1 MKRFLKFFF
10 LLVLVSLFGYTL
22 YFLYHK
28 SKPKPLV
35 FQTKSP
41 FVNNV
46 IKKTV
51 ATGSVIPRREIEI
64 KPKVSGIVSEIYIKE
79 GDIIK
84 KGDRIGRINIIPD
97 MANLNNAESRVRRA
111 KINFEDAKIN
121 YERQAK
127 LYEQKVIAIADYEK
141 AGVSYNTAKEE
152 LEAAEDNLHI
162 IREGAAQRSAGQT
175 TNTIIESTISG
186 MVLDVPIKEGNS
198 VTESNTFNSGTT
210 IAIVADMG
218 EMIFEGK
225 VDESE
230 VGKISEGMTLILT
243 IGALETETFEAELE
257 HIAPKGVLENGAVQF
272 KIQAKVALKQ
282 GSFIRA
288 GYSANADIILD
299 KRDSVMVVEESL
311 LSFSRDSVFVEV
323 MTAPDIFEKRYIKT
337 GLSDGINIE
346 VLSGVSI
353 DDKIKWKQ

>member
-1 MKRFLKFFF
+1 MKKFLKIF
-10 LLVLVSLFGYTL
+10 LVLVIVGLFGYTL
-22 YFLYHK
+22 YFLYQK
-28 SKPKPLV
+28 SKPKLVV

-41 FVNNV
+41 FVANV

-84 KGDRIGRINIIPD
+84 KGDRIGKVNIIPD

-111 KINFEDAKIN
+111 KISFEDAKWN
-121 YERQAK
+121 YERQKK
-127 LYEQKVIAIADYEK
+127 LYEQKVIAVAEYEK
-141 AGVSYNTAKEE
+141 ADVTYRTAKEE
-152 LEAAEDNLHI
+152 MEAAEDNLQI
-162 IREGAAQRSAGQT
+162 IREGAAQKSGQA

-230 VGKISEGMTLILT
+230 VGKIKTGMNLILT

-272 KIQAKVALKQ
+272 KIQAKVALKE

-288 GYSANADIILD
+288 GYSANADIVLD
-299 KRDSVMVVEESL
+299 RRDSVLVVEESL
-311 LSFSRDSVFVEV
+311 LQFSHDSAFVEIETTPAV
-323 MTAPDIFEKRYIKT
+323 FDKRHIQT

-346 VLSGVSI
+346 VLSGVAIS
-353 DDKIKWKQ
+353 DKLKWIQ

>member
-1 MKRFLKFFF
+1 MKKFLKFFLLFF
-10 LLVLVSLFGYTL
+10 LASLFGYTL
-22 YFLYHK
+22 FFLYKK
-28 SKPKPLV
+28 SKPKPTV
-35 FQTKSP
+35 YQTKSP
-41 FVNNV
+41 FITNV

-51 ATGSVIPRREIEI
+51 ATGSIIPRREIEI

-111 KINFEDAKIN
+111 KINFEDAKVN
-121 YERQAK
+121 YDRNVQ
-127 LYEQKVIAIADYEK
+127 LFEQKVIAIAEFEK
-141 AGVSYNTAKEE
+141 ANVTYKTAKEE
-152 LEAAEDNLHI
+152 LEAAEDHLHI
-162 IREGAAQRSAGQT
+162 IREGAAQRSGQS

-186 MVLDVPIKEGNS
+186 MVLDVPIKVGNS

-210 IAIVADMG
+210 IAIVADMS

-230 VGKISEGMTLILT
+230 VGKIREGMNLILT
-243 IGALETETFEAELE
+243 IGALETETFNAELE

-272 KIQAKVALKQ
+272 KIQAKVTLKP

-288 GYSANADIILD
+288 GYSANADIVLD
-299 KRDSVMVVEESL
+299 RRDSVLVVEESL
-311 LSFSRDSVFVEV
+311 LKFSRDTVFVEV
-323 MTAPDIFEKRYIKT
+323 QTTPDVFERRNIKT

-346 VLSGVSI
+346 VLSGVNI
-353 DDKIKWKQ
+353 EDKIKWTQ

>member
-1 MKRFLKFFF
+1 MKKFLKFFF
-10 LLVLVSLFGYTL
+10 LLVLAGLFGYTL
-22 YFLYHK
+22 YFLYQK
-28 SKPKPLV
+28 SKPKPV
-35 FQTKSP
+35 VYQTKNP
-41 FVNNV
+41 FVSNV

-79 GDIIK
+79 GDMIR
-84 KGDRIGRINIIPD
+84 KGDRIGKVNIIPD

-111 KINFEDAKIN
+111 RINFEDAKIN
-121 YERQAK
+121 HDRQTK
-127 LYEQKVIAIADYEK
+127 LYEQKVIAIADFEK
-141 AGVSYNTAKEE
+141 ANVSFQTAKEE
-152 LEAAEDNLHI
+152 LEAAEDNLQI
-162 IREGAAQRSAGQT
+162 IREGAARNTGQT
-175 TNTIIESTISG
+175 TNTIIESTITG
-186 MVLDVPIKEGNS
+186 MVLDIPIKEGNS
-198 VTESNTFNSGTT
+198 VIESNTFNSGTT

-230 VGKISEGMTLILT
+230 VGKIREGMNLILT
-243 IGALETETFEAELE
+243 IGALETETFNADLE

-288 GYSANADIILD
+288 GYSANADIVLD
-299 KRDSVMVVEESL
+299 RRDSVLVVEESL
-311 LSFSRDSVFVEV
+311 LTFSRDSAFVEV
-323 MTAPDIFEKRYIKT
+323 QTEPDTFEKRYIKT

-346 VLSGVSI
+346 VLSGVVKE
-353 DDKIKWKQ
+353 DKIKWR

>member
-1 MKRFLKFFF
+1 MKKFLKIFF
-10 LLVLVSLFGYTL
+10 LLVLVGLFGYTL
-22 YFLYHK
+22 YFLYMK
-28 SKPKPLV
+28 SKPKPV
-35 FQTKSP
+35 TYQTKSP
-41 FVNNV
+41 FVANV

-84 KGDRIGRINIIPD
+84 KGDRIGKVNIIPD

-111 KINFEDAKIN
+111 RINFEDAKIN
-121 YERQAK
+121 YGRQEK
-127 LYEQKVIAIADYEK
+127 LYEQKVIAVADFEK
-141 AGVSYNTAKEE
+141 ASVAYQTAREE
-152 LEAAEDNLHI
+152 LDAAENNLQI
-162 IREGAAQRSAGQT
+162 IREGAAQKSGQA
-175 TNTIIESTISG
+175 TNTIIESTITG

-198 VTESNTFNSGTT
+198 VIESNTFNSGTT

-230 VGKISEGMTLILT
+230 VGKIREGMNLILT
-243 IGALETETFEAELE
+243 IGALETETFSAELE

-272 KIQAKVALKQ
+272 KIQAKVALKA

-288 GYSANADIILD
+288 GYSANADIVLAR
-299 KRDSVMVVEESL
+299 RDSVLVVEESL
-311 LSFSRDSVFVEV
+311 LTFSHDSAFVEV
-323 MTAPDIFEKRYIKT
+323 QTAPDVFEKRLIKT

-346 VLSGVSI
+346 VLDGVLI
-353 DDKIKWKQ
+353 DDKIKWIP

>member
-1 MKRFLKFFF
+1 MKKFLKIFF
-10 LLVLVSLFGYTL
+10 LLLLAGVFGYTL
-22 YFLYHK
+22 YFLYKK
-28 SKPKPLV
+28 SKPKAVV

-41 FVNNV
+41 FVADV
-46 IKKTV
+46 VKKTV

-79 GDIIK
+79 GDMIK

-97 MANLNNAESRVRRA
+97 IANLNNAESRVRRA
-111 KINFEDAKIN
+111 KINFEDAKTN
-121 YERQAK
+121 YGRQEK
-127 LYEQKVIAIADYEK
+127 LFEQKVIAIADFER
-141 AGVSYNTAKEE
+141 ARVSYNTAREE
-152 LEAAEDNLHI
+152 LETAEDNLQI
-162 IREGAAQRSAGQT
+162 IREGAAQRSGQT

-210 IAIVADMG
+210 IAVVADMG

-230 VGKISEGMTLILT
+230 VGKIREGMNLIMT
-243 IGALETETFEAELE
+243 IGALEAETFNAELE
-257 HIAPKGVLENGAVQF
+257 HIAPKGFLENGAVQF
-272 KIQAKVALKQ
+272 KIQAKMTLKP
-282 GSFIRA
+282 GTFIRA
-288 GYSANADIILD
+288 GYSANADIVLD

-311 LSFSRDSVFVEV
+311 LTFSRDSAFVEIQ
-323 MTAPDIFEKRYIKT
+323 TAPDTFEKRHIKT

-346 VLSGVSI
+346 VLSGVTI
-353 DDKIKWKQ
+353 DDKIKWVR

>member
-1 MKRFLKFFF
+1 MKKFLKIF
-10 LLVLVSLFGYTL
+10 LAVVIVGIFGYTI
-22 YFLYHK
+22 YFLYQK
-28 SKPKPLV
+28 SKPKPVV

-41 FVNNV
+41 FVANV
-46 IKKTV
+46 VKKTV

-79 GDIIK
+79 GDMIQ
-84 KGDRIGRINIIPD
+84 KGDRIGKVNIIPD

-111 KINFEDAKIN
+111 KINFEDAKLN
-121 YERQAK
+121 YDRQKK
-127 LYEQKVIAIADYEK
+127 LYDQKVIAIADFEK
-141 AGVSYNTAKEE
+141 VDVTYRTAKEE
-152 LEAAEDNLHI
+152 LDAAEDNLQI
-162 IREGAAQRSAGQT
+162 IREGAAKKSGQT
-175 TNTIIESTISG
+175 TNTIIESTITG

-230 VGKISEGMTLILT
+230 VGKIKEGMNLILT
-243 IGALETETFEAELE
+243 IGALETEKFEAELE

-272 KIQAKVALKQ
+272 KIQAKVALKK

-288 GYSANADIILD
+288 GYSANADIVLD
-299 KRDSVMVVEESL
+299 KRDSVLVVEESL
-311 LSFSRDSVFVEV
+311 LKFSHDSAFVEV
-323 MTAPDIFEKRYIKT
+323 ETAPATFEKRHILT

-346 VLSGVSI
+346 VLSGVARE
-353 DDKIKWKQ
+353 DKIKWVQ

>member
-1 MKRFLKFFF
+1 MKKFIKYFF
-10 LLVLVSLFGYTL
+10 LLLLAGVFGYTL
-22 YFLYHK
+22 YFLYQK
-28 SKPKPLV
+28 SKPKKV
-35 FQTKSP
+35 SFQTKSP
-41 FVNNV
+41 FVTNV

-79 GDIIK
+79 GDMIK
-84 KGDRIGRINIIPD
+84 KGDRIGKVNIIPD

-111 KINFEDAKIN
+111 RINYEDAKVN
-121 YERQAK
+121 YDRQAK
-127 LYEQKVIAIADYEK
+127 LYEQKVIAVADFEK
-141 AGVSYNTAKEE
+141 ANVAYNTAKEE
-152 LEAAEDNLHI
+152 YESAEDNLHI
-162 IREGAAQRSAGQT
+162 IREGAAQRSGQT

-230 VGKISEGMTLILT
+230 VGKIREGMDLILT
-243 IGALETETFEAELE
+243 IGALETETFSAELE

-288 GYSANADIILD
+288 GYSANADIVLD
-299 KRDSVMVVEESL
+299 KRDSVLVVEESL
-311 LSFSRDSVFVEV
+311 LKFSHDSVFVEV
-323 MTAPDIFEKRYIKT
+323 QTTPDVFDKRLIKT

-346 VLSGVSI
+346 VLEGVTT
-353 DDKIKWKQ
+353 DDKIKWIQ